1 MSGPEKSKLNITSEV
16 DRLESVMIHQPGPE
30 VENMTPSTAERALYS
45 DILNLS
51 VASREYDQFKKVL
64 QAVARVY
71 ELKDILRDVLSI
83 PDARDEII
91 KKLTS
96 FSKFHL
102 LPGQLNHLDSRE
114 LSTEIIEGIPCS
126 SLSLSSFLH
135 KEKFMVS
142 PLHNAFFMRDASFVL
157 GENVFVSS
165 MAKRIRVPEALI
177 MESIF
182 TYHPELRSSVVNIR
196 DGADQKL
203 HSVSIEGGD
212 VLVFSADTLIVGI
225 GTRTTVHAV
234 DALVNQLACCSA
246 IKHIFLQELPDQPE
260 SFIHLDM
267 AFTLLSRDECMV
279 YQPLILDKNE
289 YHTIYMKLED
299 GKISGISYVD
309 NLITGLDQAGHD
321 LYPVLCGGREKK
333 NQDREQWHS
342 GANFFA
348 FEPGKI
354 IAYERNVYTLEELSK
369 KDYTIVKAEEFIMDK
384 QKYGAVEKLVVTIE
398 GSELSRGGGGAR
410 CMTMP
415 LVRG

>member
-1 MSGPEKSKLNITSEV
+1 MPGQENSKLNITSEV
-16 DRLESVMIHQPGPE
+16 GKLQAVLIHQPGPE

-64 QAVARVY
+64 QAVTRVY
-71 ELKDILRDVLSI
+71 ELEGILAEVLSI
-83 PDARDEII
+83 PEARKEII
-91 KKLTS
+91 DKLMI

-102 LPGQLNHLDSRE
+102 LHGQLEGLDSLE
-114 LSTEIIEGIPCS
+114 LSREIIEGIPCS
-126 SLSLSSFLH
+126 SLALSSFLH
-135 KEKFMVS
+135 KEKFMIS

-157 GENVFVSS
+157 GNTVFVSS

-177 MESIF
+177 MQSIF
-182 TYHPELRSSVVNIR
+182 LHHPELRSPVVNIR
-196 DGADQKL
+196 DGADPEL
-203 HSVSIEGGD
+203 HSISIEGGD
-212 VLVFSADTLIVGI
+212 VLVFSQDTLIVGI

-234 DALVNQLACCSA
+234 DALVNQLACCTP
-246 IKHIFLQELPDQPE
+246 IKHVFIQELPDQPE

-267 AFTLLSRDECMV
+267 AFTLLNHDECMV
-279 YQPLILDKNE
+279 YKPLILDKNE
-289 YHTIYMKLED
+289 YHTIYMKLE
-299 GKISGISYVD
+299 GQKISDITYVD
-309 NLITGLDQAGHD
+309 NLIRGLALAGHD
-321 LYPVLCGGREKK
+321 LHPLLCGGGEKK

-348 FEPGKI
+348 FGPGRL
-354 IAYERNVYTLEELSK
+354 IAYERNVYTLEELVK
-369 KDYTIVKAEEFIMDK
+369 RNYTILKAEEFVRNQQNYSTVDK
-384 QKYGAVEKLVVTIE
+384 LIVTIE